1 MLNLRTTLKSSRPHA
16 GLVRVI
22 LLALTVTLLAVSC
35 GSTKVVTANK
45 TMVYRDAIY
54 NVSSVDVFKRST
66 EATGADGASV
76 NLDDISKGAFRTLVD
91 EHGKL
96 SVRQVFQLDDVEV
109 VYQAM
114 QVDSWSDYSR
124 MNKRFD
130 NAAEDLQK
138 FLADKK
144 KTQLKLK

>member
-1 MLNLRTTLKSSRPHA
+1 MNLSTIFNNHRPHA
-16 GLVRVI
+16 SLIRAV

-66 EATGADGASV
+66 EATGADGGSV
-76 NLDDISKGAFRTLVD
+76 NLDDISKSGFRTLVD

-96 SVRQVFQLDDVEV
+96 SVRQAFQLDEVEV

-124 MNKRFD
+124 MSKRFD